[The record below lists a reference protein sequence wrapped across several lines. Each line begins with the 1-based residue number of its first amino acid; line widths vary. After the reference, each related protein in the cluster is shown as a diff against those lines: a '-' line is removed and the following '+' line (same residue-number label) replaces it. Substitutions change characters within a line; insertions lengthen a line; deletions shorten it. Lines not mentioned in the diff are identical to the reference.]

1 MIEEF
6 PGHPGDREAWRSVGH
21 WEWKRPLEEASG
33 TDGTR
38 SESQRTQGKGD
49 GRVSTGGKQKKENRP
64 INHINFLSDASNK
77 SHNVIFA
84 NVSRS
89 LIAKR
94 ITIHN
99 LETTL
104 LSPFLCPSL
113 CLTPTA
119 ERMKTTWKDWR
130 SSIDLFRASAYLS
143 TPPSSVTYFLCY
155 PCQSFSAFPH
165 TSSSSSQSLAPFISS
180 CAHLPRTLQNWA
192 TSFNAPNLF
201 KDDVTESKHIFLC

>member
-1 MIEEF
+1 M
-6 PGHPGDREAWRSVGH
+6 GH
-21 WEWKRPLEEASG
+21 WEWERPLEEASG

-49 GRVSTGGKQKKENRP
+49 GSVSTGGKQKKENIP
-64 INHINFLSDASNK
+64 TNHINFLSDASNK

-84 NVSRS
+84 NLSRS

-94 ITIHN
+94 NTIHN

-104 LSPFLCPSL
+104 LSPFFCPSL
-113 CLTPTA
+113 CLTPAA
-119 ERMKTTWKDWR
+119 ERMKTTRKDCH
-130 SSIDLFRASAYLS
+130 SSTDLLRAGTYLS

-155 PCQSFSAFPH
+155 PRQSFSDFPH
-165 TSSSSSQSLAPFISS
+165 ASSSFSHSLAPFTSS
-180 CAHLPRTLQNWA
+180 CAHLPCMLQNWA

-201 KDDVTESKHIFLC
+201 KDDVTESKRIFLC

>member
-1 MIEEF
+1 M
-6 PGHPGDREAWRSVGH
+6 GH
-21 WEWKRPLEEASG
+21 WEWERPLEKASG

-38 SESQRTQGKGD
+38 SESQRTQGKED
-49 GRVSTGGKQKKENRP
+49 GRVSTGGKQKKESIP

-84 NVSRS
+84 NLSRS

-94 ITIHN
+94 NAIHN

-104 LSPFLCPSL
+104 LSPFFCPSL
-113 CLTPTA
+113 CLTPAA
-119 ERMKTTWKDWR
+119 ERTKTTCKDCH
-130 SSIDLFRASAYLS
+130 SSIDLFRAGTYLS

-155 PCQSFSAFPH
+155 PRQSFSDFPH
-165 TSSSSSQSLAPFISS
+165 TSSSFSHSLAPFISS
-180 CAHLPRTLQNWA
+180 CAHLPCMLQNWA

>member
-1 MIEEF
+1 M
-6 PGHPGDREAWRSVGH
+6 GH

-49 GRVSTGGKQKKENRP
+49 GRVSTGGKQKKENIP

-77 SHNVIFA
+77 SHNVIFT
-84 NVSRS
+84 NLSRS
-89 LIAKR
+89 LIVKR
-94 ITIHN
+94 NTIHN

-104 LSPFLCPSL
+104 LSPFFCPSL

-119 ERMKTTWKDWR
+119 GRMKTTCKDCH
-130 SSIDLFRASAYLS
+130 SSIDLFRAGAYLS

-155 PCQSFSAFPH
+155 HARVSQ
-165 TSSSSSQSLAPFISS
+165 TSLTPALPSHILWPLSSPPVLTSHACCRIGLHHLMHPIYSKMM
-180 CAHLPRTLQNWA
+180 LPRA
-192 TSFNAPNLF
+192 SVSFCAKKNLSAI
-201 KDDVTESKHIFLC
+201 VLLSQHEIYH